1 MKFCKKCG
9 QEIGNNKV
17 CANCGHKN
25 KYNRT
30 IKAVAAIICCIS
42 IVTVGVFGVLRFSNK
57 DTVTNTNSDY
67 VFFTEGFTDVKITD
81 EESAIKAVAS
91 VSNVLGITD
100 AEKELKVK
108 SVNTIGGD
116 DFYRMQQYYNDIP
129 VYGKSITVAAD
140 KNGNALALTS
150 KYKSLDEDISLN
162 VTVTEEKIK
171 ESLQDYFEVDE
182 ISFSVDD
189 SNLVLY
195 ENNEEEITLAYE
207 INVLSKRVL
216 VDANSSKILFDTDLY
231 QEALVEC
238 EYKDGTFMGT
248 KVSDN
253 EYLVGDDK
261 QGIFIFNAD
270 YNNVLEYKTLNGKS
284 GHYVDPKIAVP
295 IESVDNYF
303 GNKDE
308 YKPEEY
314 KKAIC
319 LLDYL
324 RSISI
329 YFKNIDIQHDP
340 AIIAVINE
348 GSSPKNAFGGYDLL
362 KDTTSATIP
371 YKSEYISSVYFGSNY
386 CKDLYGCMDTI
397 GHEYTHGINGR
408 FFKSDTDE
416 SEAINEAYADIFGE
430 LIESSIKQED
440 INWIH
445 GERNMVNPHEYKNVV
460 QPYPSSLNDLDR
472 AESYINSDGIKIY
485 YTTAEGEQDYS
496 HFASTIISH
505 CAYLMW
511 NGIDGT
517 DERKIEQDKLGELW
531 YRSIMLLQDN
541 TSFSQ
546 CRNAVEL
553 SARIMLKNE
562 QLTEEQYKTVKAA
575 FNEVGIEN
583 ATFTYHNTVKNKFDL
598 SVLSVEGKEEVSCK
612 LDVVKMVTS
621 ESGPCLILDDV
632 AITGRETLEL
642 EDGSYCLS
650 ITDEINNKDSQT
662 INIKIVVDGNDND
675 ATDEVVVY
683 TDFTDV
689 ITVIL
694 DDTTA
699 EKTSVAFNS
708 GDSLVYAGNKII
720 YAKND
725 GIYYREKPTGT
736 ENKIAST
743 QKDHA
748 SPQNAR
754 NLLSDGE
761 TVFFTVNLGASADN
775 FGAYYQQD
783 EVYSVKVNGENL
795 SKLFKTEGDVKLVTC
810 YDDYL
815 FYLNNHDSNYSYSST
830 QSEYKLNKYNLET
843 GEKIEFS
850 NSDLGLSDGDSIG
863 DFVSVGTKIYLEVS
877 SSGGSYNNCDIIE
890 FDAKASKANNVL
902 QNAHIVLPSTNAQ
915 QSVVCFE
922 TSGDKEWYIYSVD
935 SSGKMTKSEKIPSR
949 LTLSQG
955 VISSDGSFALM
966 RSDSNESD
974 FDLYMV
980 YLKTGK
986 IEVIENGAGC
996 FKNKGA
1002 GLTYDKK
1009 HKENIYCTGPG
1020 GANFKFN
1027 GSGYDKVETE
1037 GDNASL
1043 YYWLID
1049 DCFITTQDYSD
1060 YTWNKINEVKSE
1072 DNNKQISIDEDWKT
1086 LYIDYVNSMNE
1097 AYEDIYI
1104 AYIDDDNI
1112 PELYVIG
1119 KYHMAGASL
1128 CWIDNGAVKFQ
1139 ACAQNFGYKERSEKC
1154 YAYTMQMGVSMLT
1167 EYTLSN
1173 GKLTEKEIASC
1184 SENNG
1189 TYTWNGTDVSKD
1201 DFWSKH
1207 QDYISNYT
1215 TPTYT
1220 DYTKRED
1227 FTTVIQSY

>member
-1 MKFCKKCG
+1 MKYCKNCG

-17 CANCGHKN
+17 CANCGHRK
-25 KYNRT
+25 KYNKT
-30 IKAVAAIICCIS
+30 IRAVVTIICCIS
-42 IVTVGVFGVLRFSNK
+42 IITVGLLGVLRFSNK
-57 DTVTNTNSDY
+57 DTVSNTNRDY

-81 EESAIKAVAS
+81 EKSAIEAVAS
-91 VSNVLGITD
+91 VSNVLGVAD

-116 DFYRMQQYYNDIP
+116 KFYRMQQCYNDIP
-129 VYGKSITVAAD
+129 VYGKAITVAAD
-140 KNGNALALTS
+140 KNGIALSLTS
-150 KYKSLDEDISLN
+150 KYKILDEDINLN
-162 VTVTEEKIK
+162 ATVTEEKIK
-171 ESLQDYFEVDE
+171 ESLQDYFKVDE

-238 EYKDGTFMGT
+238 EYKDGKFMGT

-253 EYLVGDDK
+253 EYWLGNDEK
-261 QGIFIFNAD
+261 GIFVLNA
-270 YNNVLEYKTLNGKS
+270 EYKKAEK
-284 GHYVDPKIAVP
+284 YPDPKISAP
-295 IESVDNYF
+295 MTSTDNYF
-303 GNKDE
+303 GNGDKYKSNE
-308 YKPEEY
+308 YVKAVDMLNYLQSTSEY
-314 KKAIC
+314 FENYNKNH
-319 LLDYL
+319 DS
-324 RSISI
+324 SII
-329 YFKNIDIQHDP
+329 
-340 AIIAVINE
+340 AIINDA
-348 GSSPKNAFGGYDLL
+348 GTPDNAHGGYSHI
-362 KDTTSATIP
+362 KDITNATIP
-371 YKSEYISSVYFGSNY
+371 YKAEYISGICFGENY
-386 CKDLYGCMDTI
+386 CKNLYDYIDTI
-397 GHEYTHGINGR
+397 GHEYTHGVFNR
-408 FFKSDTDE
+408 SLYCDTE
-416 SEAINEAYADIFGE
+416 EAFAINEAYADIFGE
-430 LIESSIKQED
+430 LIESSIKEDD

-445 GERNMVNPHEYKNVV
+445 GDRNMVNPHVYENAEH
-460 QPYPSSLNDLDR
+460 PYPASIEELNNAETFSEDGDLWYR
-472 AESYINSDGIKIY
+472 TKKN
-485 YTTAEGEQDYS
+485 EGSDYS

-505 CAYLMW
+505 SAYLMW

-531 YRSIMLLQDN
+531 YRSIMLLQDD

-553 SARIMLKNE
+553 SARIMLRNK
-562 QLTEEQYKTVKAA
+562 QLTEEQYKTVVTA
-575 FNEVGIEN
+575 FDTVGIEEAN
-583 ATFTYHNTVKNKFDL
+583 FTYSSTVKNKFDL
-598 SVLSVEGKEEVSCK
+598 SVLSIEGTENVSYKLEVIKSIIK
-612 LDVVKMVTS
+612 PGPDETERIMEKTSLKGKQSLD
-621 ESGPCLILDDV
+621 
-632 AITGRETLEL
+632 LEN
-642 EDGSYCLS
+642 GIYIIR
-650 ITDEINNKDSQT
+650 ITDVNDTDNISQT
-662 INIKIVVDGNDND
+662 ISMRIVVDGNDSD
-675 ATDEVVVY
+675 ATDEVIVY

-689 ITVIL
+689 ITVVL
-694 DDTTA
+694 DDTSTD
-699 EKTSVAFNS
+699 ETSAVFKS
-708 GDSLVYAGNKII
+708 GDSLVYVGDKII

-725 GIYYREKPTGT
+725 GIYYRDNPTSS
-736 ENKIAST
+736 ENKIVST

-761 TVFFTVNLGASADN
+761 TVFFTVNPGASADN

-815 FYLNNHDSNYSYSST
+815 FYLNNHDSNYGYSSNE
-830 QSEYKLNKYNLET
+830 SDYMLNKYNIET
-843 GEKIEFS
+843 GENVEFS
-850 NSDLGLSDGDSIG
+850 NSDLGISNGDSIG
-863 DFVSVGTKIYLEVS
+863 DFVSVGTKIYLEAF
-877 SSGGSYNNCDIIE
+877 SSGDSYDNCDIIE
-890 FDAKASKANNVL
+890 FDTKSSKANNVL
-902 QNAHIVLPSTNAQ
+902 QNAHIVSPSTNAQ
-915 QSVVCFE
+915 QGVVCFE
-922 TSGDKEWYIYSVD
+922 TSGDVETSGDNDWYVYSVN

-955 VISSDGSFALM
+955 VISNDGSFALI
-966 RSDSNESD
+966 RSDINESD
-974 FDLYMV
+974 FDLYKV

-1009 HKENIYCTGPG
+1009 HEENIYVVGPG
-1020 GANFKFN
+1020 GSSHKFN

-1037 GDNASL
+1037 GDIASL
-1043 YYWLID
+1043 NYWLID
-1049 DCFITTQDYSD
+1049 GCFIATQDYSD
-1060 YTWNKINEVKSE
+1060 FTWNTINEVESG
-1072 DNNKQISIDEDWKT
+1072 DNNKQTSIDEDWKS

-1104 AYIDDDNI
+1104 AYIDGDNI

-1128 CWIDNGAVKFQ
+1128 CWIDNGEVKFQ
-1139 ACAQNFGYKERSEKC
+1139 VCAQNFGFKERSEKC

-1220 DYTKRED
+1220 EYTKRED